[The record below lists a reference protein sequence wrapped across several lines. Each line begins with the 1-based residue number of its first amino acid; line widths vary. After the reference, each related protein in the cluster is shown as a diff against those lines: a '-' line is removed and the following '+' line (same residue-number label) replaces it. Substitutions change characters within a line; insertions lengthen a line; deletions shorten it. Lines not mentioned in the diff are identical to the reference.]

1 MPKVFKYILFLGL
14 IINGL
19 SVVKAQKVSADQ
31 RTITKVEIPE
41 KHLDKY
47 HQDKAFDY
55 VIKAKPENVFTKMLN
70 WLKKEFYRL
79 LIKFFSWLLGPKHAG
94 NVVNFIVKALPYIAV
109 LIFAYLIFRF
119 LIGADLI
126 SLGQNKVMPKSKVL
140 NLNDEQIIKEA
151 DLDSLISEAVN
162 DKDYRLAIRYYYLKI
177 LKQLIDNQL
186 IDWHP
191 DKTNRDY
198 VNELKSK
205 DLKHLFKHLTFIYDF
220 VWYGKFTP
228 AEEDFI
234 SIKDDFNKFAAQ

>member
-1 MPKVFKYILFLGL
+1 MSIIFKYIFIFTL
-14 IINGL
+14 ITNAL
-19 SVVKAQKVSADQ
+19 SEMQAQKVPVDS
-31 RTITKVEIPE
+31 RPIVKVEIPE

-47 HQDKAFDY
+47 RHDRAFDY
-55 VIKAKPENVFTKMLN
+55 VIKAKSENVFTKMLN

-94 NVVNFIVKALPYIAV
+94 NVVKLIVRALPYIAV

-151 DLDSLISEAVN
+151 DLDSLINEAVN

-198 VNELKSK
+198 VNELKAK
-205 DLKHLFKHLTFIYDF
+205 NLKTLFKHLTLIYDY